1 MKEEQILNC
10 LKKETLLDE
19 KTIYTYASLRSAIGG
34 AIGSINGLVL
44 LSING
49 NILYIHQANI
59 DNSYGERLAKIYI
72 SDMKNIQGKAGMF
85 GGKFSFNYD
94 GKEYKF
100 KLPAKA
106 EKFMDF
112 FVK

>member
-19 KTIYTYASLRSAIGG
+19 KTI
-34 AIGSINGLVL
+34 
-44 LSING
+44 
-49 NILYIHQANI
+49 
-59 DNSYGERLAKIYI
+59 GERLAKIYI

-106 EKFMDF
+106 EKFVDF
-112 FVK
+112 FVM

>member
-19 KTIYTYASLRSAIGG
+19 KTIYTYASSRSAIGG

-85 GGKFSFNYD
+85 GGKFSFIMT
-94 GKEYKF
+94 
-100 KLPAKA
+100 
-106 EKFMDF
+106 EKNINLNCHQKPENLWIFL
-112 FVK
+112 

>member
-19 KTIYTYASLRSAIGG
+19 KTIYTYASSRSAIGG

-85 GGKFSFNYD
+85 GGKFLLIMTEKNINLNCQQ
-94 GKEYKF
+94 
-100 KLPAKA
+100 KLKNLWI
-106 EKFMDF
+106 FL
-112 FVK
+112 

>member
-1 MKEEQILNC
+1 MRTEQII
-10 LKKETLLDE
+10 KKMEQE
-19 KTIYTYASLRSAIGG
+19 KLVDNRKIYTYASSRS

-106 EKFMDF
+106 EKFVVF
-112 FVK
+112 FVM

>member
-19 KTIYTYASLRSAIGG
+19 KTI
-34 AIGSINGLVL
+34 
-44 LSING
+44 
-49 NILYIHQANI
+49 
-59 DNSYGERLAKIYI
+59 GERLAKIYI

-94 GKEYKF
+94 GKEYIF

-106 EKFMDF
+106 EKFVDF
-112 FVK
+112 FVM

>member
-19 KTIYTYASLRSAIGG
+19 KTIYTYASSRSAIGG
-34 AIGSINGLVL
+34 AIG
-44 LSING
+44 SING

-85 GGKFSFNYD
+85 GGKFSFIMTEKNINLNCQQ
-94 GKEYKF
+94 
-100 KLPAKA
+100 KLKNLCI
-106 EKFMDF
+106 FL
-112 FVK
+112 

>member
-1 MKEEQILNC
+1 M
-10 LKKETLLDE
+10 
-19 KTIYTYASLRSAIGG
+19 
-34 AIGSINGLVL
+34 
-44 LSING
+44 LSVYRNV
-49 NILYIHQANI
+49 LYIHKANI
-59 DNSYGERLAKIYI
+59 DNSYGEQLAKFDIP
-72 SDMKNIQGKAGMF
+72 DMKNIRGKAGMF

-106 EKFMDF
+106 EKFVDF